1 MKRLLTAAMAFLFVT
16 ALSIGVGSASA
27 AKQCRDAKG
36 KFIKCP
42 TTVMAPA
49 PKRCR
54 DAKGK
59 FIKCKPTTMMKK

>member
-1 MKRLLTAAMAFLFVT
+1 MKRLLSSAMAFLFVA
-16 ALSIGVGSASA
+16 ALSIGASASA

>member
-1 MKRLLTAAMAFLFVT
+1 MKRLLSSAMAFLFVT
-16 ALSIGVGSASA
+16 ALSIGVASASA
-27 AKQCRDAKG
+27 SKPCRDARG

-59 FIKCKPTTMMKK
+59 FMKCKSTTMMKK